1 MPGHVS
7 ASQAV
12 KVNRQ
17 LTSLMAAINHLFI
30 LDNVFKAYLSR
41 LGLFAVPCTQIGQ
54 YERCLEM
61 GNGQWSVWSAVSAKE
76 LEIEISFSSQ
86 SPGPDSSYRKYA
98 HVNVTSHLCCR
109 RGVSTRRVETLE
121 CLEVNSFTC
130 VLSPVTMDML
140 LSAEE
145 EVSVGKNMLD
155 FFNGG
160 IITWTP
166 ADGCILKL
174 Y

>member
-1 MPGHVS
+1 M
-7 ASQAV
+7 
-12 KVNRQ
+12 
-17 LTSLMAAINHLFI
+17 
-30 LDNVFKAYLSR
+30 
-41 LGLFAVPCTQIGQ
+41 
-54 YERCLEM
+54 
-61 GNGQWSVWSAVSAKE
+61 SAKE

-160 IITWTP
+160 IIT
-166 ADGCILKL
+166 
-174 Y
+174 